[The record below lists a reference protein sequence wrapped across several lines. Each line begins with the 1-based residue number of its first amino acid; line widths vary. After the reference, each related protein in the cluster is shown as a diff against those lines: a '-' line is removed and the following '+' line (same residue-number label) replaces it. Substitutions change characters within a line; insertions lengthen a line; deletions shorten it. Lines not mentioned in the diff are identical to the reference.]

1 MIEPSKG
8 IPGDIDLTMNRAFRR
23 GVRPLVAE
31 NRITPGQLPWS
42 DNGKRRTQSKRS
54 VSDGDLNSDS
64 VGLNIISIE
73 GGFNLTTTS
82 TVNNILDQL
91 TVYYYQGSDV
101 DLRLVESNVIDRFEQ
116 TSDVRLLGALPGA
129 LSIRG
134 GRLMYKSVD
143 STGDN
148 RYNTGVW
155 TDKYGGY
162 SSTSTGY
169 TTGKYL
175 SVTWSDG
182 YTDIT
187 PVAYGITRLTNSEM
201 DGGMITGHADEI
213 ADKIALRDF
222 INQIRPFIS
231 NRTRHTTSMMPK
243 GVASTNAKSC
253 TRDLMYQLKSS
264 ETMMSIGHTEYS
276 TFKHFNDQSRWYT
289 RRDDKTID
297 FFFQRVCE
305 DRGLCLIRRR
315 RNSHEL
321 RVDLES
327 REFIEEADM
336 PIAHDKR
343 LTYEKDHLVKSET
356 TDQKSHM
363 LLVSTG
369 GIIDTDIG
377 LVDVFDDL

>member
-8 IPGDIDLTMNRAFRR
+8 IPGDIDLTMNRAFRS

-31 NRITPGQLPWS
+31 NRITPGQLPWN

-54 VSDGDLNSDS
+54 VSDGDLNSDG
-64 VGLNIISIE
+64 VGLNIISIDN
-73 GGFNLTTTS
+73 GFNLTTTS
-82 TVNNILDQL
+82 TVNNFFDQL
-91 TVYYYQGSDV
+91 TVYYYQDSDV

-116 TSDVRLLGALPGA
+116 TSDVRLLDALPGV

-134 GRLMYKSVD
+134 GRLMYGSVD
-143 STGDN
+143 NTGYN
-148 RYNTGVW
+148 RYNMNIR
-155 TDKYGGY
+155 TDGFDGY
-162 SSTSTGY
+162 SSTNTWY
-169 TTGKYL
+169 TTGKCL
-175 SVTWSDG
+175 NVSWTDG

-201 DGGMITGHADEI
+201 NGGMITGHADEV

-222 INQIRPFIS
+222 VNRIRPLIS

-243 GVASTNAKSC
+243 GVASTNAESC
-253 TRDLMYQLKSS
+253 TRDLLYRLKSS
-264 ETMMSIGHTEYS
+264 EMIMSIGHAEYS
-276 TFKHFNDQSRWYT
+276 TFKHFNDQSRWYA

-297 FFFQRVCE
+297 FFFQKVCE

-327 REFIEEADM
+327 REFIEEVDM
-336 PIAHDKR
+336 PIAHDKH
-343 LTYEKDHLVKSET
+343 LTYEKDHLVEGAT
-356 TDQKSHM
+356 TDRRPHM
-363 LLVSTG
+363 LLVSTD
-369 GIIDTDIG
+369 GIIDTNTGI
-377 LVDVFDDL
+377 VDVFDTI

>member
-8 IPGDIDLTMNRAFRR
+8 IPGDIDLTMNRAFRS

-31 NRITPGQLPWS
+31 NRITPGQLPWN

-54 VSDGDLNSDS
+54 VSDGDLNSDG
-64 VGLNIISIE
+64 VGLNIISIDN
-73 GGFNLTTTS
+73 GFNLTTTS
-82 TVNNILDQL
+82 TVNNFFDQL
-91 TVYYYQGSDV
+91 TVYYYQDSDV

-116 TSDVRLLGALPGA
+116 TSDVKLLDALPGA

-134 GRLMYKSVD
+134 GRLMYKSID
-143 STGDN
+143 NTGHN

-155 TDKYGGY
+155 TDGYDGY

-175 SVTWSDG
+175 NVTWTDD

-201 DGGMITGHADEI
+201 NGGMITGHADEV

-222 INQIRPFIS
+222 INRIRPFVS
-231 NRTRHTTSMMPK
+231 NRTRHTTSMIPK
-243 GVASTNAKSC
+243 GIASTNVESCAK
-253 TRDLMYQLKSS
+253 DLLYKLKIS
-264 ETMMSIGHTEYS
+264 ERMMSIGPTVYS
-276 TFKHFNDQSRWYT
+276 AFKHFNDQSRWYDQ
-289 RRDDKTID
+289 RDDKTID

-336 PIAHDKR
+336 PIAHDKL
-343 LTYEKDHLVKSET
+343 LTYEKDHLVKDGA
-356 TDQKSHM
+356 TDRSSHM
-363 LLVSTG
+363 LLINTD
-369 GIIDTDIG
+369 GIIDTNTGVVDI
-377 LVDVFDDL
+377 FDTI

>member
-8 IPGDIDLTMNRAFRR
+8 IPGDIDLTMDRAFRK
-23 GVRPLVAE
+23 GVRPLVVE
-31 NRITPGQLPWS
+31 NRITPGQLPWDS
-42 DNGKRRTQSKRS
+42 SGKKRTQSKRS

-73 GGFNLTTTS
+73 NGFDLTVTS
-82 TVNNILDQL
+82 TVNDILDQL
-91 TVYYYQGSDV
+91 VVYHYQDSDV

-116 TSDVRLLGALPGA
+116 TSDVRLLDALPGA

-134 GRLMYKSVD
+134 GRLMYNSVD
-143 STGDN
+143 NTGHN
-148 RYNTGVW
+148 RYNIDTW
-155 TDKYGGY
+155 TDGYGEY

-169 TTGKYL
+169 AAGKYL
-175 SVTWSDG
+175 SVTWTDG

-187 PVAYGITRLTNSEM
+187 PFVYGITRLTNSEM
-201 DGGMITGHADEI
+201 NGGMITGHADEV

-222 INQIRPFIS
+222 VNRIRPLIS
-231 NRTRHTTSMMPK
+231 NRTRHTTNMIPK
-243 GVASTNAKSC
+243 GVASTNVKSC
-253 TRDLMYQLKSS
+253 TKDLLYRLKSS
-264 ETMMSIGHTEYS
+264 ETMMSIGPTEYS

-343 LTYEKDHLVKSET
+343 LTYEKNHLVEDGT
-356 TDQKSHM
+356 TDRRSHM
-363 LLVSTG
+363 LSVST
-369 GIIDTDIG
+369 DTG
-377 LVDVFDDL
+377 VVDVLDDL